1 VILNIEINA
10 LITLCVFKMHDLI
23 GWGIEDGSNQAG
35 HSLLWIKLKPG
46 MTKDL
51 IQYLPSHE
59 HSECKRLDWI
69 QNGSQRKYP
78 RLNSSFPRDKGKG
91 SPECWVP
98 RLMVH
103 VVHPPEKAL
112 TMHDTVCPVKVSAM

>member
-1 VILNIEINA
+1 M
-10 LITLCVFKMHDLI
+10 MHDLI
-23 GWGIEDGSNQAG
+23 GWGIEDGSKQVG
-35 HSLLWIKLKPG
+35 HPLLWIKLKSG

-78 RLNSSFPRDKGKG
+78 ILKNSFPRGKGKG
-91 SPECWVP
+91 SKGCWVP

-103 VVHPPEKAL
+103 VMHPSEK
-112 TMHDTVCPVKVSAM
+112 TFMMHDTVCSVKVSVM